1 MPVFLL
7 AAALAGIA
15 APPVPTGAARF
26 GVEVSGRKIVVLTYK
41 PAGYRDGPL
50 ILVFH
55 GLWRNAEDYRDRA
68 RGLADRS
75 GALIAAPEF
84 DEERFPYRKFT
95 RGGILRE
102 DGSIAPRADW
112 TWELVPEI
120 AEALRRRE
128 GRPDAPYYLIGHSAG
143 GQFVDRLNGFVAPG
157 ARGSVSAN
165 PGSYLLPTRDEPFPY
180 GFGGLPDD
188 LADDAAIGRYLAR
201 PLTIYLGTDDVRRD
215 DDLDTSPEADRQG
228 RTRLERGR
236 ATFEAARALAER
248 RGWTFGW
255 RLVEARGIGHDA
267 LAMLE
272 DPACLA
278 ALFGPA
284 DVPTPRKVP
293 RESSP

>member
-1 MPVFLL
+1 MPVILL
-7 AAALAGIA
+7 AATLAGL
-15 APPVPTGAARF
+15 APPMIPTGASRVE
-26 GVEVSGRKIVVLTYK
+26 VEVSGRTIVVLTYK

-50 ILVFH
+50 ILVVH

-95 RGGILRE
+95 RGGVLLD
-102 DGSIAPRADW
+102 DGSVAPRAEW

-128 GRPDAPYYLIGHSAG
+128 GRPDAPYYLVGHSAG
-143 GQFVDRLNGFVAPG
+143 GQFVDRLNGFVEPG
-157 ARGSVSAN
+157 ARGSVAAN

-188 LADDAAIGRYLAR
+188 LADDAAIRRYLAR

-236 ATFEAARALAER
+236 KTFEAARALAER

-255 RLVEARGIGHDA
+255 RLLEARGIGHDA
-267 LAMLE
+267 RAMLD

-284 DVPTPRKVP
+284 VVPTPCQAP
-293 RESSP
+293 RESRP